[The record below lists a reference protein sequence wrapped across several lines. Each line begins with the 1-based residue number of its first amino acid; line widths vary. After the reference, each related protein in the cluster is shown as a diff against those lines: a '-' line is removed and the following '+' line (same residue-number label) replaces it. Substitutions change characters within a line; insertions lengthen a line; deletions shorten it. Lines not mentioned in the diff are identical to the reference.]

1 LANTTLPI
9 LRELESLRGDYGPD
23 IAPRRLELLRRLES
37 RRLRSARQIVR
48 LHEILAFL
56 RAYPDDV
63 AVLGQVESM
72 LASFAT
78 RADLLAFRD
87 LLADSGI
94 VGTDIYYRFYWVIA
108 RWLAR
113 RWPELLTIDWS
124 EFDNRDRLLDTLDL
138 LLPYSETLG
147 VDSATLSAQ
156 EWLERLKGP
165 GETDAAFLI
174 RRFAALDAGEAMQ
187 ERIYE
192 QLDVPLRLA
201 GEATTPSRTH
211 AFYGCSK
218 VAFQSQPLSRQ
229 RPSLR
234 IEMNRPPVYVR
245 ALSARQ
251 GQRII
256 DLARGAMATRGRDLD
271 AFADANP
278 RDVRLI
284 GFERGLEFACLGAR
298 PERRLMLQGRYGF
311 LTLKNGVPIGYAQT
325 TGLFGS
331 AEIAYNIFDT
341 FRGAEAALVF
351 ARLLAAARHLFGCDV
366 FAIDPYQLGYGN
378 SEGLASGAW
387 WFYYKLGFRPVD
399 REVRAI
405 VRNEL
410 ATMKA
415 KPGHRSSLGT
425 LEKLSAAYVYFY
437 ADRPRKD
444 VLGRIPLEEIG
455 LRLSDY
461 LAERFGSHRE
471 AGLRTC
477 SREAAERLGLDGR
490 FRLGRG
496 ERLAWNRWSPLVCL
510 LPGVGDWKPAEKRA
524 LIGVIRAKG
533 GPRESEYLRRFD
545 AHARLRSACLEL
557 ASGSRR

>member
-1 LANTTLPI
+1 VADTALPI

-23 IAPRRLELLRRLES
+23 IAPRRLELLRRLEP
-37 RRLRSARQIVR
+37 RRLRSARQVVC
-48 LHEILAFL
+48 LHEVLAFL

-87 LLADSGI
+87 LLANSGV
-94 VGTDIYYRFYWVIA
+94 VGTDTYYRFYWVIA
-108 RWLAR
+108 SWLAR
-113 RWPELLTIDWS
+113 RWPERLTIDWP

-138 LLPYSETLG
+138 LLPYSETLA
-147 VDSATLSAQ
+147 VDSVTLSAR
-156 EWLERLKGP
+156 EWLEHLKGP
-165 GETDAAFLI
+165 SETDAAFLI
-174 RRFAALDAGEAMQ
+174 RRFAELDAGEAVR

-201 GEATTPSRTH
+201 GEADTPSRTH
-211 AFYGCSK
+211 ALYGSPK
-218 VAFQSQPLSRQ
+218 VVFQNKPLSRQ
-229 RPSLR
+229 RPSLG
-234 IEMNRPPVYVR
+234 IEMDRPPVYVR
-245 ALSARQ
+245 ALSPRQ
-251 GQRII
+251 GKRII
-256 DLARGAMATRGRDLD
+256 DLARGAMVTRSRDLD
-271 AFADANP
+271 AFADADP
-278 RDVRLI
+278 RDVCLFE
-284 GFERGLEFACLGAR
+284 FERGLEFACMGAR
-298 PERRLMLQGRYGF
+298 PERRLMLEGRYG
-311 LTLKNGVPIGYAQT
+311 LLNLKNGVPIGYALA

-351 ARLLAAARHLFGCDV
+351 SRLLAALRELFGCDV

-378 SEGLASGAW
+378 PEGLASGAW
-387 WFYYKLGFRPVD
+387 WFYYKLGFRPAD
-399 REVRAI
+399 REVRDLL
-405 VRNEL
+405 RDEL
-410 ATMKA
+410 AIMKT

-425 LEKLSAAYVYFY
+425 LEKLSAAYVHFY
-437 ADRPRKD
+437 ADRPRND

-455 LRLSDY
+455 LRLSAY
-461 LAERFGSHRE
+461 LAERFGSDRE

-490 FRLGRG
+490 FRLDRG

-510 LPGVGDWKPAEKRA
+510 LPGVGDWKPEEKRA
-524 LIGVIRAKG
+524 LIDVIRAKG
-533 GPRESEYLRRFD
+533 GPNESEYVRRFD

-557 ASGSRR
+557 TG